1 MPFPIL
7 LVAAAAATAP
17 VTARALDRARAPIP
31 RKLAAVLTTLATA
44 AAAGRWASGA
54 WPTWWLPIPVVLTVV
69 AVPLVLADLR
79 HLRLP
84 DVLTLPAYP
93 LFGAAI
99 GAAALGGG
107 GPSLAVRAAA
117 GALLFGGAHALVAR
131 MAPGSL
137 GAGDVKLSG
146 SLGMVLGAAGWPHLA
161 LAAVLAALFSLALA
175 IAMSARQ
182 RRATARAHRAA
193 ALDPAA
199 AAPPPVTNPRPAE
212 PASASQTG
220 GPRPA
225 PTAHPVEP
233 VADLHLAGP
242 AVGPRPA
249 PTPHSAEPATD
260 LDPAG
265 PAAGPRPAPTPHPAQ
280 PQADLNP
287 ADPTSPAPARRPRH
301 RHPTPAR
308 NPTPASRPA
317 PAPRPAAPFGGPRV
331 PHGPALLAATWLCAL
346 FPGAP

>member
-17 VTARALDRARAPIP
+17 VTARALNRARAPIP
-31 RKLAAVLTTLATA
+31 RKLAAVVTALATA
-44 AAAGRWASGA
+44 VTAVRWASGA
-54 WPTWWLPIPVVLTVV
+54 WPAWWLPIPVVLTIV

-131 MAPGSL
+131 LAPGSL

-146 SLGMVLGAAGWPHLA
+146 SLGMVLGAAGWPALA
-161 LAAVLAALFSLALA
+161 LAAVLAAVFSLALA

-182 RRATARAHRAA
+182 RRATARARRAT
-193 ALDPAA
+193 ALHPAVVDPR
-199 AAPPPVTNPRPAE
+199 PVPDPRPAE
-212 PASASQTG
+212 PAAS
-220 GPRPA
+220 
-225 PTAHPVEP
+225 
-233 VADLHLAGP
+233 ADLH
-242 AVGPRPA
+242 
-249 PTPHSAEPATD
+249 
-260 LDPAG
+260 
-265 PAAGPRPAPTPHPAQ
+265 
-280 PQADLNP
+280 
-287 ADPTSPAPARRPRH
+287 RPR
-301 RHPTPAR
+301 
-308 NPTPASRPA
+308 PTPASRPA
-317 PAPRPAAPFGGPRV
+317 PTPRPAAPFSGPRV
-331 PHGPALLAATWLCAL
+331 PHGPGLLAATWLCAL